1 MTTPSSPPISMED
14 VRAELGVGYPI
25 SLNQSNVLQL
35 AGFASA
41 PISLLDLLGKSS
53 LVINALSVQ
62 QSLIGSDPDT
72 GDPYYA
78 YGFSDGG
85 GYDGVPGSN
94 LTFGSLQGGNVST
107 YTTNAVYSY
116 QDVGGDNTCFITRLS
131 YGAGHFSGWTIKL
144 YSIPGNVIA
153 TGTLTYQF
161 NVDQTQTYFVDG
173 QPTFLTPYAGQSIY
187 VSVQP

>member
-35 AGFASA
+35 AGFSSA

-62 QSLIGSDPDT
+62 QYAIGADPN

-94 LTFGSLQGGNVST
+94 LTFGSLQGNNVST

-116 QDVGGDNTCFITRLS
+116 EDVSGNNTCFITRLD

-144 YSIPGNVIA
+144 YSSPGNVIA

-161 NVDQTQTYFVDG
+161 TVDATQTYFVDG
-173 QPTFLTPYAGQSIY
+173 QPMFLTPYAGQGIYISI
-187 VSVQP
+187 QP